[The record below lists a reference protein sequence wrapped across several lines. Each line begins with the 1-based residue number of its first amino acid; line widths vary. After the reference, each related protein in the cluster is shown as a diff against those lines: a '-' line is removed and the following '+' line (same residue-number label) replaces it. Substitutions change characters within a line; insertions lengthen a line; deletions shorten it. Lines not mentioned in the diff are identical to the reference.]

1 MKINDSGMPDEEYW
15 DSLFNINK
23 IITWLGIEKFS
34 NLIIEV
40 GCGYG
45 TFTLPIADKLNTRLC
60 IYDIEQEMI
69 DITKNKLAKYDQS
82 KLKIVKKDVVESG
95 FDEKDNSCSAVLLF
109 NILHFKERKLLLNE
123 AMRVISRSGEIAI
136 IHWRK
141 DIPTPRGPSL
151 DIRPT
156 AEDIIKDG
164 LSLGLSLYGEITMLE
179 PYHWGIK
186 LRKEE

>member
-1 MKINDSGMPDEEYW
+1 MKVNDSGMPDEEYW
-15 DSLFNINK
+15 DSLFNMDK
-23 IITWLGIEKFS
+23 IITWLGIEKFR
-34 NLIIEV
+34 NQIIEV

-45 TFTLPIADKLNTRLC
+45 SFTLPIADKLNTRLC

-82 KLKIVKKDVVESG
+82 KLKIVKKDVVESSFG
-95 FDEKDNSCSAVLLF
+95 EKDNSCSAVLLF
-109 NILHFKERKLLLNE
+109 NILHFEERKILLDE
-123 AMRVISRSGEIAI
+123 AKRVLSAAGEIAI

-141 DIPTPRGPSL
+141 DIPTPRGPSFE
-151 DIRPT
+151 IRPT
-156 AEDIIKDG
+156 AEEIINDG
-164 LSLGLSLYGEITMLE
+164 LSLGLRLYEEITILE